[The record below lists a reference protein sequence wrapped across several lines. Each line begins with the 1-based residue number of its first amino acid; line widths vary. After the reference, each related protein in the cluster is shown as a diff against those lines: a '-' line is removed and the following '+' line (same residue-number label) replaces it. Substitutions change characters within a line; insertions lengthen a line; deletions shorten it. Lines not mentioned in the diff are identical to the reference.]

1 MKRNSND
8 RRGVSSS
15 LGPAGI
21 LVLALIFCLLLSPGL
36 QASVKVAD
44 YKVVFRPFYGDDGKL
59 KIAIRDFNLGPVP
72 ETLIVDPY
80 TFSTRIIKR
89 SVIAFRVAPDKDWL
103 GTPYVKALYKYA
115 LGDRLQNGG
124 IREGDGEYKG
134 VFLTVDMCP
143 SRKGIDKDLYTATAG
158 LTGNGPADIA
168 IAVSGLWIERHRD
181 EFNWIR
187 GLESSGR
194 LRITWVNH
202 TYSHP
207 YESSRPLKE
216 NFLLTPGVDV
226 EKEVLGNEV
235 LLIENGITPTPFF
248 RFPGLV
254 SDKDLMAR
262 LKSLSLIPVGANA
275 WLSKGEAP
283 VNGSIILVHGNGND
297 PAGVKDLLDFYNK
310 RSTDFRN
317 GSLKTLPLAA
327 AFR

>member
-1 MKRNSND
+1 LKRNSNN
-8 RRGVSSS
+8 RIGIPSGLR
-15 LGPAGI
+15 PAGI
-21 LVLALIFCLLLSPGL
+21 FVLALIFCVLLSPSIH
-36 QASVKVAD
+36 AAVKVSD
-44 YKVVFRPFYGDDGKL
+44 YKSVFRPFYDAGKL

-72 ETLIVDPY
+72 ESLVVDPY
-80 TFSTRIIKR
+80 TLKTEIIKKR
-89 SVIAFRVAPDKDWL
+89 KKPLRTAPAKDWSD
-103 GTPYVKALYKYA
+103 TSYVKALNRYA
-115 LGDRLQNGG
+115 SGDMLQNGG
-124 IREGDGEYKG
+124 IRDGEGERKG

-143 SRKGIDKDLYTATAG
+143 SRKGIDKNLYTATAALSG
-158 LTGNGPADIA
+158 KGQVDIA

-226 EKEVLGNEV
+226 DKEILGNEV
-235 LLIENGITPTPFF
+235 FLIENGITPTPFF

-254 SDKDLMAR
+254 SDKNLMAR
-262 LKSLSLIPVGANA
+262 LKSLSLIPVGSNA

-297 PAGVKDLLDFYNK
+297 PVGVKDLLDFYNK
-310 RSTDFRN
+310 RATDFRN
-317 GSLKTLPLAA
+317 GSLKTLPLAG